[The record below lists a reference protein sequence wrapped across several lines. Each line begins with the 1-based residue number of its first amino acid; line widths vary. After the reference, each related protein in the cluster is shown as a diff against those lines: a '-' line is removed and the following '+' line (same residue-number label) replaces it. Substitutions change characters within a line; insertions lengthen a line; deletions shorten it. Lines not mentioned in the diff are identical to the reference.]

1 MMIKSKTEDLE
12 IFVTVVDCGSFTSAA
27 NLLDTQVAKIS
38 RAVSRLERNLDITL
52 FTRSTR
58 RVELTEAGLL
68 FLSYARDGLETINR
82 GEEALNTLQGAPK
95 GKLRIDAAS
104 PFLFHQI
111 IPYIEGF
118 QLAYP
123 DIQLNLIS
131 NENIVDLIEK
141 KTDLAIRI
149 GKLSDSNLY
158 AKNIGTSK
166 LHIVASPRYF
176 AKFKK
181 PATIAELKTHKLIGF
196 ADSPKLNNW
205 FLKEEMPLTPTI
217 TASNGE
223 AIRQLALNGNGIALL
238 SNFMVRKDLSNNAL
252 VEVLPNSVLSPNPRE
267 EVHAVYYK
275 NSAATSRI
283 AAFMNFYTNKFKL

>member
-12 IFVTVVDCGSFTSAA
+12 IFVTVVDCGSFTGAA

-38 RAVSRLERNLDITL
+38 RAVSRLERNLGTTL

-58 RVELTEAGLL
+58 RVELTEAGLI
-68 FLSYARDGLETINR
+68 FLSFARDGLEIINR

-111 IPYIEGF
+111 IPYIEDF

-158 AKNIGTSK
+158 AKNIGISK

-181 PATIAELKTHKLIGF
+181 PATIAELRTHKLIGF

-205 FLKEEMPLTPTI
+205 FLKEDMPLTPTI

-223 AIRQLALNGNGIALL
+223 SIRQLALNGNGIALL
-238 SNFMVRKDLSNNAL
+238 SNFMVRKDLDNNAL
-252 VEVLPNSVLSPNPRE
+252 VEVLPNSVVSPNPRE

-283 AAFMNFYTNKFKL
+283 TAFMNFYTNKFKL

>member
-1 MMIKSKTEDLE
+1 MIVKSKTEDLE
-12 IFVTVVDCGSFTSAA
+12 HFIAVVDSGSFTNAA
-27 NLLDTQVAKIS
+27 NLQDSQVAKIS
-38 RAVSRLERNLDITL
+38 RSISRLEKELDVSL
-52 FTRSTR
+52 FNRSTR
-58 RVELTEAGLL
+58 RVELTEAGQI
-68 FLSYARDGLETINR
+68 FLKYARDGLETIKH
-82 GEEALNTLQGAPK
+82 GEEALNNLKGTPK

-111 IPYIEGF
+111 IPYIEDF

-123 DIQLNLIS
+123 DIQVNLIS

-141 KTDLAIRI
+141 KTDVAIRI

-158 AKNIGTSK
+158 AKNIGISK

-176 AKFKK
+176 AKFNK
-181 PATIAELKTHKLIGF
+181 PTSIEQLKDHKLIGF

-205 FLKEEMPLTPTI
+205 FLKDNTSIKPSI

-223 AIRQLALNGNGIALL
+223 SIRQLALNGNGIAIL
-238 SNFMVRKDLSNNAL
+238 SNFMINKDLENKTL
-252 VEVLPNSVLSPNPRE
+252 VEVLPQSVISPNPRE

-275 NSAATSRI
+275 NSAAASRI
-283 AAFMNFYTNKFKL
+283 NAFINFYGEPSN

>member
-12 IFVTVVDCGSFTSAA
+12 IFVTVVDCGSFTGAA

-68 FLSYARDGLETINR
+68 FLNYARDGLETINR
-82 GEEALNTLQGAPK
+82 GEEALNTLQSAPK

-111 IPYIEGF
+111 IPYIEDF

-181 PATIAELKTHKLIGF
+181 PVTITELKAHKLIGF

-205 FLKEEMPLTPTI
+205 FLKEELQITPTI

-223 AIRQLALNGNGIALL
+223 AIRQLALNGNGIAML
-238 SNFMVRKDLSNNAL
+238 SNFMVRKDLENNAL
-252 VEVLPNSVLSPNPRE
+252 VEVLPNSVISPNPRE

-275 NSAATSRI
+275 NSASTSRI